1 MNKNE
6 KNAFRKS
13 IEKKE
18 AKKEATTPVGGEGR
32 RPSRGQQECKIPAHE
47 GFCKVNEN
55 KFTARQHSRRSAA
68 DLHAYAISAD
78 PFQVMGRTSL

>member
-18 AKKEATTPVGGEGR
+18 AKKEATSSVAGRVR
-32 RPSRGQQECKIPAHE
+32 RPSRGLQECKIPAQE
-47 GFCKVNEN
+47 GFCHDSWGQSIHATTPGGVRRIEFADAK
-55 KFTARQHSRRSAA
+55 TAA
-68 DLHAYAISAD
+68 LH
-78 PFQVMGRTSL
+78 